1 MPSFLFT
8 SPDGKQYKVN
18 GPEGATQEDAWGI
31 LQQQLGGA
39 STGPTSFAENM
50 VDQARARSDAQRRIF
65 GDSIGP
71 FKRGIASID
80 PSAPE
85 MPVSKGATDI
95 PAVPEQGIASLAEPQ
110 APKSYTAEEYKA
122 AVAKRNEESP
132 SRSASDI
139 AVDAGI
145 TFLKGV
151 IGLPESFVGLAD
163 IPTRGYIGKVLEKAG
178 YKPKEAKEI
187 LDTYLSEAQ
196 QAANR
201 KVREAEGFGG
211 TIQAVLQNPSTIATS
226 VGESLPQMIGGAG
239 IARGILQAA
248 PKVGGV
254 VAGGIGEGVL
264 GAGSSAEQMRG
275 ESDNGLLTTKQ
286 ALSALGSGVGTA
298 VFGMAGGRLA
308 QKLGLDDV
316 DTMLATGSSSGTVKS
331 VGDFAKRATLSGVS
345 EGLFEEMP
353 QSAQEKMWMN
363 YATDKP
369 ILEGVPEA
377 MGMGLVTGFAMGAV
391 GGGAGS
397 VLGKTTEGKT
407 GPDAVDY
414 ENLARSKG
422 FLTPAPAPTVEQGIA
437 ELLKQVQEEQKAQA
451 PAAPPSTSPVAEAP
465 PAVEEAP
472 TTELVK
478 EAIPES
484 DVSQDLEAML
494 AELEDQIEGK
504 SAVPKKVYRG
514 QPTGAEFKDAGDGN
528 IGAGFY
534 TTESEQ
540 AAKEFASRHKDGTV
554 LQGELLASRVLDI
567 DSLDDKTIEKLKSS
581 IPTNA
586 DGLLK
591 YGWPRNLY
599 DDQNTRDNT
608 TKDLEKIHN
617 ELDKGQFNPRSLS
630 YAVGDV
636 NIDTLGQIYKAAGY
650 DAVSRTGDAL
660 KSGTKYKEY
669 VTFSPESQKMQAPKA
684 QEPANI
690 NTVKVAAPSTEL
702 VEQVAAP
709 VEEAK
714 TAPVAE
720 APKRTREEQE
730 ADQKAYE
737 AARKGNGMM
746 PMQDGNRTYAV
757 PLSVFGSPDLNTP
770 VKLFGDQTLAQVIQ
784 RGGIG
789 TNEAIALLEG
799 NDQALRDVTAQARAK
814 YPEVFGQKPVAA
826 PKAEA
831 APAAAPAKQAPKA
844 QAPKTKVSE
853 EEKLVDIIKEAA
865 YKPNSWET
873 VNTTVDDFI
882 AKHGKKTFER
892 AVELG
897 LLDNKIGDGRLFP
910 SNKFAYDVS
919 GNYYDQKGKKLKQPI
934 VATAEAPAQPVAED
948 ATQEAQSP
956 ETDEKAKAKQD
967 LEDALGDLAWLATK
981 PARLGM
987 MPEEE
992 QKLMPILARVMDA
1005 AFRLGHIKFKE
1016 AARFVMDTIR
1026 SRLGDD
1032 AADKITLD
1040 HLQGAYISMAGKY
1053 QDQGAS
1059 SKKDVV
1065 AVESLDELAEAAAEE
1080 PAGIDLSSTQG
1091 AFKVAQNVSE
1101 FFLDGGS
1108 FANIN
1113 EARKMISDLTG
1124 QDIKPGTKEAKQA
1137 DEAVEVGVVLAAKNI
1152 VEEGRKSKLSSA
1164 EIYDQLVNLYNSQPN
1179 LGVRS
1184 STSVANQAY
1193 STPAPLAFIASE
1205 LAGID
1210 NKTTVYEPTAG
1221 NGMLTIGAKNSNVV
1235 ANELNKERFDMLKLV
1250 LDGAEV
1256 VNKNGMNFQPDL
1268 VEAVIANPPFGAIGE
1283 EVEISGKKTREIDH
1297 AISYTALS
1305 RMQADGKA
1313 VLIVGGVQSNTE
1325 DGRREGYRG
1334 KAKREFYYN
1343 LYKDYNVVDHFTVGG
1358 NMYSKQGASY
1368 PVDVI
1373 VIDGK
1378 GQSSRNL
1385 PAADLPQL
1393 ITSYEQLK
1401 EKLNDRMVSG
1411 EAGRPGRA
1419 DVGEAAA
1426 GEGEPSPVGGR
1437 TERQGERA
1445 GDEGRG
1451 TAGVGERGVQTDESA
1466 AGGQRE
1472 PTGGRAGE
1480 EQPGAADVSE
1490 RGGKGEPVAGTSE
1503 SKRGSEAGT
1512 KGNRPSEL
1520 GGVSVVSGE
1529 RVGSGLKDRAGQEQE
1544 TANQVSYM
1552 PHSRASSVG
1561 TLVPKA
1567 MADAIEAS
1575 LAKVEAQ
1582 VGNVDEYVA
1591 ESLEM
1596 DPETVREL
1604 FSAEQVD
1611 ALTLAIMNAEAG
1623 KGFIIGDQTGVGKGR
1638 VVAAMIRYALV
1649 HGKVPIFV
1657 TEKPNLYSDMIRDLD
1672 DIGMTDQLGL
1682 DTAKPKILITNS
1694 SEAIPYTLLRSKD
1707 GEITE
1712 NNLTLKAPHT
1722 GAKLDSLLRDLQKN
1736 DSLGQYKVIFTTY
1749 SQLQN
1754 IKGKGT
1760 ERQNFIKHF
1769 GAGNY
1774 MIFDESHNAGGA
1786 GAEPTKEGESQV
1798 MGRAGFVRS
1807 LVQNAFGTFFSSATY
1822 AKRPDVMDLYS
1833 STDMSLAV
1841 DKMSDLSEAI
1851 QSGGIPMQQTVANM
1865 LTQVGQYIRRE
1876 RTFAGVSYD
1885 TQETKV
1891 DKDTAENM
1899 ATSMR
1904 DILAFSRE
1912 KELVVKGLQKELDK
1926 QGARAGIEGEK
1937 TQIQSANFGS
1947 IMHNLIDQMLLS
1959 LKAHDSVRHAIER
1972 LKAGEKVVM
1981 TVSNTMGSFLQ
1992 SYADEMK
1999 LVPGDAVNLSFS
2011 DLYKRYL
2018 EKQRMVTIKKP
2029 GGKKEEYRLT
2039 DEDLGPT
2046 LVAQYQKIAN
2056 FIDNAGFGSAPISPI
2071 DYLHAELRKA
2081 GYKTEEIT
2089 GRTVTLNYES
2099 GKPLLTTRSANI
2111 KQRVNAV
2118 KAFNS
2123 GAADVIILNQA
2134 GSTGLSLHASNK
2146 VKDQRK
2152 RHMIIVQ
2159 PEKNIDTHM
2168 QMLGRVHRTGQ
2179 VIPPAYSQMMADIP
2193 AEMRPAAVLLKK
2205 MASLNANTT
2214 ASRKS
2219 AVSAEGAVDF
2229 MNDYGGQVAQE
2240 YLRDNQDVY
2249 EALGGN
2255 KIVQIK
2261 EDPTEA
2267 DEADIRRLTGYI
2279 PILPI
2284 KQQEEIYKDIVDR
2297 YNDLIEREDSM
2308 GTNKLESK
2316 PMDLDAETLSSK
2328 QITEDKGEQ
2337 SVFAQPAMMERV
2349 DVKRTVKPYSK
2360 EEVQEMVKENRAK
2373 QDSNDKMLWA
2383 SIETKARAF
2392 GDKQIADMMAKEA
2405 DPVRV
2410 TALQNQ
2416 LQTQLTHVKTV
2427 LLNYPIGSQISV
2439 KNNNGV
2445 FVYGVVTDLEHKGK
2459 TKNPVAG
2466 SDWKMTIAL
2475 ANGDAKSI
2483 NLTFS
2488 QIGSTYQLKAEG
2500 EVQYLN
2506 PETLKT
2512 EYIRLIDMFDKGATV
2527 RREKR
2532 WMVTGNILAGFA
2544 AVNNMG
2550 QIMTYTKDDGTTA
2563 QGILM
2568 PRTFD
2573 FEKQQKNAPVKL
2585 NSVDKVMAFFKEFGD
2600 GSEVATQNGI
2610 FKIQNRGAGRYRF
2623 VTSSSKREGGP
2634 YYLDSRITSVI
2645 GDFYKSGQI
2654 MSAMTYKEEYAKDVI
2669 QYLLDD
2675 RGDTLVANTNKDE
2688 ARKVFQPDLANIE
2701 MDQTTLNPTLAAI
2714 ADRKQMI
2721 AQLQSAK
2728 LRRAGVINKFI
2739 KGEAGLKEQARLT
2752 ELTEISKSLK
2762 EAIKDTKPVRR
2773 SAGNFFADATKQ
2785 WDEGNLSDAVYDVIK
2800 AVYEKYPFVL
2810 QDLKL
2815 TVRQPKQGQNAAGQY
2830 SPLARL
2836 VYLYKGTSGVDNPV
2850 TVRHELM
2857 HSLEQMMSEEA
2868 IYALTDEWQSKVEK
2882 AAKKDKSPKAQK
2894 FFDKLVAFYDNPSQE
2909 TYKAALDE
2917 LPSYDYYQY
2926 MNPSEYWAVNAEPL
2940 MARKLGSGWDKFVLA
2955 VQRLFEAM
2963 KNVFG
2968 FDNNYAVHKAFKEV
2982 MSGERKRIGHDA
2994 LVAYVTSEK
3003 VSLENQNTR
3012 RNYKGKPAPLAEW
3025 TSAEESNIDNFI
3037 YRIQDKHIDTKRV
3050 QESITNEIGD
3060 IADRFDVYM
3069 KEELYHGRVA
3079 KQTTDFLKQ
3088 DIQPLIKDMIDRK
3101 VSLEEFEEYLHN
3113 RAAPDRNALIAS
3125 RNAQMQDGGSGIFN
3139 QEAADYMANLDPQK
3153 KKDFEA
3159 LAAKADKIVK
3169 ETQDLLV
3176 RNGLEKQETIDM
3188 WRKTQPLYVP
3198 LFRDKDELDFVSSS
3212 SGMGAGFSSGGR
3224 FTKTASG
3231 SLKTVVDIFGNIA
3244 LQRERAIVRSE
3255 KARVG
3260 RALYGLA
3267 ISSPNPD
3274 FWMPINP
3281 SAIKNKKKLIQEL
3294 INLGL
3299 RPDDAENIIQEPRVP
3314 RFDKKTGQITY
3325 EVNLGKR
3332 SSENVLSVRVNGED
3346 RFIFFNPGD
3355 HRALRMVEALKNLDA
3370 DQLSGVMGITAEL
3383 TRTYAAMNTQYN
3395 PVFGAWNFARD
3406 TMGAAVNLN
3415 GTPLENRKL
3424 EVFMD
3429 SFPALRAIYR
3439 DLREKGSTTP
3449 EMRQWIDLFERFQQA
3464 GGQTGYREQFS
3475 RHKERATIIQR
3486 ELENLNAG
3494 NARKTA
3500 KVVFD
3505 WLSDYNDAME
3515 NAVRLSAFKAAL
3527 DEGMSEERAASL
3539 AKNLTVNFN
3548 RKGEAGTW
3556 IGALYAFFNAAV
3568 QGTARMGKLLVDRS
3582 PDGTYKLS
3590 KSGKKIIAGGSA
3602 IGVAQAVALAMG
3614 GFDEDEPPDFLKNK
3628 NIIIPTGGGKYL
3640 IIPMPLG
3647 LNVFPNVGRTLTEFA
3662 MSDRKDAGKL
3672 MGKLFAIVLDS
3683 FNPLGSSGLAQTIA
3697 PTLVDPLVALSENK
3711 DPFGRPISK
3720 ENRATNPTP
3729 GYERSRE
3736 NATAISKGLAYALN
3750 YLTGGGQYGIGLISP
3765 TADQLDFL
3773 AGQYAG
3779 GVGRELAKGA
3789 RFTSA
3794 VIKGDEIPSYKVPI
3808 AGKLY
3813 GETGSPAAITD
3824 KFYKNV
3830 TMLAEHEGVLRRMR
3844 EDRQDTG
3851 EYRREN
3857 PEVNLIKTANNLE
3870 NRVSKLNRTKK
3881 ELLEKEQTESVK
3893 AQIKRIEEQKTRI
3906 MKDFNDRV
3914 KRVEH

>member
-1 MPSFLFT
+1 LGRRNANLSRLENKKLTDPLQSKSWDELSKEEKKLVKSAYDEDFFT
-8 SPDGKQYKVN
+8 NSWYINKEGSKVN
-18 GPEGATQEDAWGI
+18 
-31 LQQQLGGA
+31 
-39 STGPTSFAENM
+39 
-50 VDQARARSDAQRRIF
+50 R
-65 GDSIGP
+65 
-71 FKRGIASID
+71 
-80 PSAPE
+80 
-85 MPVSKGATDI
+85 
-95 PAVPEQGIASLAEPQ
+95 ASL
-110 APKSYTAEEYKA
+110 PK
-122 AVAKRNEESP
+122 
-132 SRSASDI
+132 
-139 AVDAGI
+139 
-145 TFLKGV
+145 
-151 IGLPESFVGLAD
+151 
-163 IPTRGYIGKVLEKAG
+163 
-178 YKPKEAKEI
+178 
-187 LDTYLSEAQ
+187 
-196 QAANR
+196 
-201 KVREAEGFGG
+201 
-211 TIQAVLQNPSTIATS
+211 
-226 VGESLPQMIGGAG
+226 
-239 IARGILQAA
+239 
-248 PKVGGV
+248 
-254 VAGGIGEGVL
+254 
-264 GAGSSAEQMRG
+264 
-275 ESDNGLLTTKQ
+275 
-286 ALSALGSGVGTA
+286 
-298 VFGMAGGRLA
+298 
-308 QKLGLDDV
+308 
-316 DTMLATGSSSGTVKS
+316 
-331 VGDFAKRATLSGVS
+331 
-345 EGLFEEMP
+345 
-353 QSAQEKMWMN
+353 
-363 YATDKP
+363 
-369 ILEGVPEA
+369 
-377 MGMGLVTGFAMGAV
+377 
-391 GGGAGS
+391 
-397 VLGKTTEGKT
+397 
-407 GPDAVDY
+407 
-414 ENLARSKG
+414 
-422 FLTPAPAPTVEQGIA
+422 
-437 ELLKQVQEEQKAQA
+437 
-451 PAAPPSTSPVAEAP
+451 
-465 PAVEEAP
+465 AVEEEP
-472 TTELVK
+472 T
-478 EAIPES
+478 
-484 DVSQDLEAML
+484 
-494 AELEDQIEGK
+494 
-504 SAVPKKVYRG
+504 
-514 QPTGAEFKDAGDGN
+514 
-528 IGAGFY
+528 
-534 TTESEQ
+534 
-540 AAKEFASRHKDGTV
+540 
-554 LQGELLASRVLDI
+554 
-567 DSLDDKTIEKLKSS
+567 
-581 IPTNA
+581 
-586 DGLLK
+586 
-591 YGWPRNLY
+591 
-599 DDQNTRDNT
+599 
-608 TKDLEKIHN
+608 
-617 ELDKGQFNPRSLS
+617 
-630 YAVGDV
+630 
-636 NIDTLGQIYKAAGY
+636 
-650 DAVSRTGDAL
+650 
-660 KSGTKYKEY
+660 
-669 VTFSPESQKMQAPKA
+669 
-684 QEPANI
+684 
-690 NTVKVAAPSTEL
+690 
-702 VEQVAAP
+702 
-709 VEEAK
+709 
-714 TAPVAE
+714 
-720 APKRTREEQE
+720 
-730 ADQKAYE
+730 
-737 AARKGNGMM
+737 
-746 PMQDGNRTYAV
+746 
-757 PLSVFGSPDLNTP
+757 
-770 VKLFGDQTLAQVIQ
+770 
-784 RGGIG
+784 
-789 TNEAIALLEG
+789 
-799 NDQALRDVTAQARAK
+799 
-814 YPEVFGQKPVAA
+814 
-826 PKAEA
+826 
-831 APAAAPAKQAPKA
+831 PAA
-844 QAPKTKVSE
+844 
-853 EEKLVDIIKEAA
+853 
-865 YKPNSWET
+865 
-873 VNTTVDDFI
+873 
-882 AKHGKKTFER
+882 
-892 AVELG
+892 
-897 LLDNKIGDGRLFP
+897 
-910 SNKFAYDVS
+910 
-919 GNYYDQKGKKLKQPI
+919 
-934 VATAEAPAQPVAED
+934 
-948 ATQEAQSP
+948 
-956 ETDEKAKAKQD
+956 ETDEVAKAKQD

-981 PARLGM
+981 STRLNI

-992 QKLMPILARVMDA
+992 QKLVPVLTRLMDA
-1005 AFRLGHIKFKE
+1005 AFRLGHLKFKE

-1040 HLQGAYISMAGKY
+1040 HLQGAYIGMAGKY

-1065 AVESLDELAEAAAEE
+1065 TVESLDELSEEAAAEE
-1080 PAGIDLSSTQG
+1080 PTGMDLSSTAD
-1091 AFKVAQNVSE
+1091 AFKVAEKVAD
-1101 FFLDGGS
+1101 FFNEGGS
-1108 FANIN
+1108 FASITD
-1113 EARKMISDLTG
+1113 ARKMVGDLIG
-1124 QDIKPGTKEAKQA
+1124 QDIKPGTKEAKQV
-1137 DEAVEVGVVLAAKNI
+1137 DEAVEVGVVLSARNI
-1152 VEEGRKSKLSSA
+1152 VETGRKSKLSSQ
-1164 EIYDQLVNLYNSQPN
+1164 EIYGQLVDLYNRQPN

-1205 LAGID
+1205 LAGIT
-1210 NKTTVYEPTAG
+1210 NTTTVYEPTAG
-1221 NGMLTIGAKNSNVV
+1221 NGMLLIGANNSNVV
-1235 ANELNKERFDMLKLV
+1235 ANELNKERFEMLKLV

-1256 VNKNGMNFQPDL
+1256 VNKNGMNFQPYL

-1283 EVEISGKKTREIDH
+1283 EVEIGGKKTREIDH

-1305 RMQADGKA
+1305 RMEADGKA
-1313 VLIVGGVQSNTE
+1313 VLIVGGVQANTE
-1325 DGRREGYRG
+1325 DGRRDGYRA

-1373 VIDGK
+1373 VIDGQGRK
-1378 GQSSRNL
+1378 QSSRNL

-1411 EAGRPGRA
+1411 ETGRAGRP
-1419 DVGEAAA
+1419 DSGETKT
-1426 GEGEPSPVGGR
+1426 GQGEPSPVGGR
-1437 TERQGERA
+1437 TVGQGERA
-1445 GDEGRG
+1445 GTEGRG
-1451 TAGVGERGVQTDESA
+1451 PAGGGESGVQADGSTTS
-1466 AGGQRE
+1466 GQRE
-1472 PTGGRAGE
+1472 PTGERAGE
-1480 EQPGAADVSE
+1480 GQPGAADVSE
-1490 RGGKGEPVAGTSE
+1490 RGGKGEPVAGTGE
-1503 SKRGSEAGT
+1503 PKRGSEAGA
-1512 KGNRPSEL
+1512 KGSRPSEL

-1591 ESLEM
+1591 ESLDM

-1682 DTAKPKILITNS
+1682 DTGKPKILITNS

-1712 NNLTLKAPHT
+1712 NNLTLKAPST
-1722 GAKLDSLLRDLQKN
+1722 GAKLDSLLRDFQKN

-1754 IKGKGT
+1754 VKGKGT

-1959 LKAHDSVRHAIER
+1959 LKAQDSVRHAIER

-2249 EALGGN
+2249 EALGGS
-2255 KIVQIK
+2255 KIVTIK
-2261 EDPTEA
+2261 DDPAEA

-2360 EEVQEMVKENRAK
+2360 EEVQDMVKENRAK
-2373 QDSNDKMLWA
+2373 QDSSDKARW
-2383 SIETKARAF
+2383 STIETRAREF
-2392 GDKQIADMMAKEA
+2392 GDKQIADMMSKEA

-2410 TALQNQ
+2410 TNFQNQ
-2416 LQTQLTHVKTV
+2416 LQSQLSHVKTV
-2427 LLNYPIGSQISV
+2427 LLNYPIGTQVSV
-2439 KNNNGV
+2439 KNTNGV
-2445 FVYGVVTDLEHKGK
+2445 FVYGVITDIENKGK
-2459 TKNPVAG
+2459 TKSPVAG

-2488 QIGSTYQLKAEG
+2488 QIGSNYQLKAED

-2506 PETLKT
+2506 PDTLKG
-2512 EYIRLIDMFDKGATV
+2512 EYIPLIDLFDKGATV

-2600 GSEVATQNGI
+2600 GAEVATQNGI
-2610 FKIQNRGAGRYRF
+2610 LKIQNRGAGRYRF
-2623 VTSSSKREGGP
+2623 VTPSSKREGGP
-2634 YYLDSRITSVI
+2634 YYLDRGITSVI

-2654 MSAMTYKEEYAKDVI
+2654 MSAMTYKEDYAKDVI
-2669 QYLLDD
+2669 QYLLAE
-2675 RGDTLVANTNKDE
+2675 RGETLVANNNKEE
-2688 ARKVFQPDLANIE
+2688 ARNVFQPTLANIE
-2701 MDQTTLNPTLAAI
+2701 VDPTQRVLNPRLSAI
-2714 ADRKQMI
+2714 ADRKEMI
-2721 AQLQSAK
+2721 SRLQSARQ
-2728 LRRAGVINKFI
+2728 RRSGVVSKFMT
-2739 KGEAGLKEQARLT
+2739 GEAGLREQAQLT

-2762 EAIKDTKPVRR
+2762 DAINSTKPERR
-2773 SAGNFFADATKQ
+2773 DAKNFFRDATDR
-2785 WDEGNLSDAVYDVIK
+2785 WEEGELSDP
-2800 AVYEKYPFVL
+2800 VYEVIADVYKKYPFVL
-2810 QDLKL
+2810 KDLKL
-2815 TVRQPKQGQNAAGQY
+2815 SVRKPKEGRNAAGQY
-2830 SPLARL
+2830 DPNEFERL

-2850 TVRHELM
+2850 TIRHELM
-2857 HSLEQMMSEEA
+2857 HSLEQMMSEDA
-2868 IYALTDEWQSKVEK
+2868 TVDLISEWEKKIK
-2882 AAKKDKSPKAQK
+2882 AAAKSDKSPKAKK
-2894 FFDKLVAFYDNPSQE
+2894 FFEAVINFFENPSDY
-2909 TYKAALDE
+2909 TYQDALDE
-2917 LPSYDYYQY
+2917 LPSYEYYQY
-2926 MNPSEYWAVNAEPL
+2926 INPSEYWAVNAEPL

-2955 VQRLFEAM
+2955 VKRLFESL

-2968 FDNNYAVHKAFKEV
+2968 FDNTYAVHKAFKEV
-2982 MSGERKRIGHDA
+2982 MSGEHKRIGSAA
-2994 LVAYVTSEK
+2994 LVNYVTGQK
-3003 VSLENQNTR
+3003 ISLENQNTR
-3012 RNYKGKPAPLAEW
+3012 LNYKGKPAPLSSW
-3025 TSAEESNIDNFI
+3025 TSAQESNIDNAI
-3037 YRIQDKHIDTKRV
+3037 YRIQDKYIDTKRV
-3050 QESITNEIGD
+3050 QEIITNEIGD
-3060 IADRFDVYM
+3060 IADRFDPYM

-3079 KQTTDFLKQ
+3079 KQTKEFLKE
-3088 DIQPLIKDMIDRK
+3088 DIQPFLKDMIDRGI
-3101 VSLEEFEEYLHN
+3101 SLEEFAGDKGYLHN
-3113 RAAPDRNALIAS
+3113 RAAYDRNALIAS
-3125 RNAQMQDGGSGIFN
+3125 RRDDMPDGGSGIFN
-3139 QEAADYMANLDPQK
+3139 DEADQYMANLDAQK

-3159 LAAKADKIVK
+3159 LAKVVDKIVK

-3176 RNGLEKQETIDM
+3176 ANGLERQETIDT
-3188 WRKTQPLYVP
+3188 WRKTQPLYAP
-3198 LFRDKDELDFVSSS
+3198 LFRDPDELDFVSTS
-3212 SGMGAGFSSGGR
+3212 SGLGRGLSSGGR
-3224 FTKTASG
+3224 FTKAASG
-3231 SLKTVVDIFGNIA
+3231 SLKTVEDIFGNIA
-3244 LQRERAIVRSE
+3244 LQRERAIIRSE

-3267 ISSPNPD
+3267 IASPNPD
-3274 FWMPINP
+3274 FWMPVNP
-3281 SAIKNKKKLIQEL
+3281 SAIKNKKKLTQEL

-3299 RPDDAENIIQEPRVP
+3299 RPDDAENIIQEPKVP
-3314 RFDKKTGQITY
+3314 RFDKQTGKIEY
-3325 EVNLGKR
+3325 EVNPNMR
-3332 SSENVLSVRVNGED
+3332 SSDNVFSVRVNGED

-3355 HRALRMVEALKNLDA
+3355 PRALRMVKALKNMDGE
-3370 DQLSGVMGITAEL
+3370 QLSGVMGVTAEI

-3424 EVFMD
+3424 EVFAN
-3429 SFPALRAIYR
+3429 SFPAVRAIYR
-3439 DLREKGSTTP
+3439 DLREKGPTTP
-3449 EMRQWIDLFERFQQA
+3449 EMQKWIDLFERFQQA

-3494 NARKTA
+3494 NARKAA

-3527 DEGMSEERAASL
+3527 DEGMTEERAASL

-3548 RKGEAGTW
+3548 RKGESGTW
-3556 IGALYAFFNAAV
+3556 IGALYAFFNASV

-3590 KSGKKIIAGGSA
+3590 KTGKKIIAGGIALGVFQA
-3602 IGVAQAVALAMG
+3602 IALSMG
-3614 GFDEDEPPDFLKNK
+3614 GFGEDEPPEFIKNK
-3628 NIIIPTGGGKYL
+3628 NFIIPTGGGNYL

-3647 LNVFPNVGRTLTEFA
+3647 LNMFPNIGRTLTEFA
-3662 MSDRKDAGKL
+3662 MSNRKDVGKL
-3672 MGKLFAIVLDS
+3672 MGKVFSIVLDS

-3697 PTLVDPLVALSENK
+3697 PTIADPLVALRENK

-3720 ENRATNPTP
+3720 EDRATNPSP

-3736 NATAISKGLAYALN
+3736 NSTAVSKGLAYALN
-3750 YLTGGGQYGIGLISP
+3750 YMTGGGKYGIGLVSP
-3765 TADQLDFL
+3765 TADQIDFL

-3779 GVGRELAKGA
+3779 GVGRELAKTV

-3794 VIKGDEIPSYKVPI
+3794 KIQGEETPPYKVPI

-3824 KFYKNV
+3824 SFYKNV
-3830 TMLAEHEGVLRRMR
+3830 TMLAEHEGVLTRMR
-3844 EDRQDTG
+3844 EDRKDTG
-3851 EYRREN
+3851 EYRRDN
-3857 PEVNLIKTANNLE
+3857 PETSLIKTANNLE
-3870 NRVSKLNRTKK
+3870 NRVSKINRTKK

-3893 AQIKRIEEQKTRI
+3893 AQIKRLDEQKTRI
-3906 MKDFNDRV
+3906 MKEFNDRV
-3914 KRVEH
+3914 KKLEQQ